1 MFLTYRYRIKD
12 GSSSTRRALRA
23 QARSVNF
30 VWNYCCQIDRE
41 AYDRYKAG
49 RCIRR
54 PTHFDLQNLCRGVT
68 KELGIHS
75 DTIDAI
81 CSKFTNARD
90 ACFPKT
96 PRFRS
101 FKKNLDFIPFSN
113 FKRPAKIDVRGITVM
128 KRTYHL
134 WQSRPLPENG
144 KPKSWEFSTDSRGRW
159 YINIQIELPDTEK
172 KVIKTN
178 VGVDLGLKTLATLSD
193 GTKVETPAFYRKSQE
208 QIAIFQRR
216 GQKVRVRSLSAKIAN
231 QRRHF
236 LHEASTRLVLAYDR
250 IVVGDVSSSKLI
262 KTRMAKS
269 VHDAGWTMLKNF
281 LSYKLIAAG
290 GSFEIVSEYMTSQ
303 TCSEC
308 GCLPLSRPRGI
319 AGLGIRHFD
328 CSDCGASLDRDINA
342 ARNILRVG
350 AERRP
355 PVVGIS
361 PI

>member
-12 GSSSTRRALRA
+12 GSSSRRRALRA

-41 AYDRYKAG
+41 SSARWKAG
-49 RCIRR
+49 SVIRK
-54 PTHFDLQNLCRGVT
+54 PSAFDLANLCRGVT

-75 DTIDAI
+75 DTVDAI
-81 CSKFTNARD
+81 CRKFANARD

-101 FKKNLDFIPFSN
+101 FKRNLDFVPFSN
-113 FKRPAKIDVRGITVM
+113 FKRPAKLNGAKLTVLGH
-128 KRTYHL
+128 TYHL
-134 WQSRPLPENG
+134 WLSRPMPENG
-144 KPKSWEFSTDSRGRW
+144 KPKSWNFSTDSRGRW
-159 YINIQIELPDTEK
+159 YVNINIELPDVESRQ
-172 KVIKTN
+172 IKN
-178 VGVDLGLKTLATLSD
+178 EIGIDLGLKTLATLSD
-193 GTKVETPAFYRKSQE
+193 GNKIETPAFYRKTQKRL
-208 QIAIFQRR
+208 AIFQRR
-216 GQKVRVRSLSAKIAN
+216 GQKVRARALSAKIKN

-236 LHEASTRLVLAYDR
+236 LHEASTNLVRTYNR
-250 IVVGDVSSSKLI
+250 IVVGDISSSKLI

-269 VHDAGWTMLKNF
+269 IHDAGWAMFKNF

-308 GCLPLSRPRGI
+308 GCLPLSRPKGI

-328 CSDCGASLDRDINA
+328 CSDCGASLDRDVNA

-361 PI
+361 I